1 MGVLMD
7 CKRIDLTEF
16 NKLEQMLKDA
26 RILYVREDS
35 SNSTPDFTWEFH
47 QLRCPKDIL
56 GGEKWLWDVVCNTGS
71 YGYEKGLLE
80 IWGAN
85 MDEPEGWLRAEECLE
100 KIESIMK
107 AELIREIRNYER
119 NRKEEKS

>member
-1 MGVLMD
+1 MD
-7 CKRIDLTEF
+7 CKEIDLTEF

-26 RILYVREDS
+26 RILYVREDN

-47 QLRCPKDIL
+47 QLRCPKTLD
-56 GGEKWLWDVVCNTGS
+56 GEKWLWDVICNTGS
-71 YGYEKGLLE
+71 YGSEKGLLE

-85 MDEPEGWLRAEECLE
+85 MDEPEGWLGAEACFN

-107 AELIREIRNYER
+107 AELIREIRNHER
-119 NRKEEKS
+119 NGKEETGR